1 MSGETKPNKDQKY
14 FFSYARKD
22 SGFVRKLAEELR
34 SSGVNLWLD
43 QLDIVGGEHWDRA
56 VENALNSCKG
66 MILVLSADSVNSNNV
81 MDEVSY
87 ALEEGKRIIPVRCR
101 DCDIPFRL
109 RRVQYVDFIIDYEK
123 AFKQLLTALGVNQ
136 PLQSLNI
143 SSLEDSTS
151 MNNTGLFEET
161 NIREPEIKQPD
172 VSGEPVINSTK
183 EVADITSSDM
193 PMDDTQKKRRGILS
207 RLFIILLLLG
217 ATLIAAYLS
226 LIFAYQVT
234 RSETTSVISALIVV
248 FAIVFFIRKQQGK
261 TT

>member
-1 MSGETKPNKDQKY
+1 MSGETMPNKDQKY

-109 RRVQYVDFIIDYEK
+109 RRVQYIDFTIDYEK
-123 AFKQLLTALGVNQ
+123 AFKQLLTALGVDQ

-143 SSLEDSTS
+143 SSPEDSTAV
-151 MNNTGLFEET
+151 NYAGLFEET
-161 NIREPEIKQPD
+161 NIREPEIKQQE
-172 VSGEPVINSTK
+172 VGGEPAISSTK
-183 EVADITSSDM
+183 EVADITQSDM
-193 PMDDTQKKRRGILS
+193 PLGVTKKKGRGILS

-217 ATLIAAYLS
+217 ATLIAGFFSYSFIL
-226 LIFAYQVT
+226 QVT
-234 RSETTSVISALIVV
+234 NSGRTAAIGTLIVV
-248 FAIVFFIRKQQGK
+248 FAIAFFSWKRSAK